1 MHLRD
6 SYLIKPADRIFI
18 AGSKGMAGSAIYRA
32 LKIAGYGNAEFAG
45 CLFTPSRKDL
55 NLKNK
60 LKVNQYF
67 SDSRPTVVI
76 MAAAKVGGILANDS
90 YPVDFLLDNLTIQSN
105 IIEASW
111 RYGVRRLLYLG
122 SSCMYPKFAK
132 QPIREDSLLTGKVE
146 PTNEWYALAKI
157 AGLKLCEAMYRQYG
171 LDYISLV
178 PTNLYGP
185 GDNYDREN
193 SHVMGAMLRRFLEAK
208 ENKTPSVKCWG
219 TGSPIREFLHADDLG
234 SACVFAL
241 QHWKPNSNELR
252 FLNVG
257 SGESLTIRELAQ
269 KVSEAVK
276 YRGVIEWDET
286 KKDGAPIKILDSSL
300 FNALGWKP
308 SFNLNKGLQSLVMKE
323 LSQYKFP

>member
-1 MHLRD
+1 MRN
-6 SYLIKPADRIFI
+6 LINKSDRIFV
-18 AGSKGMAGSAIYRA
+18 AGHNGMVGKSIY
-32 LKIAGYGNAEFAG
+32 K
-45 CLFTPSRKDL
+45 
-55 NLKNK
+55 NLK
-60 LKVNQYF
+60 LSGYNQILTE
-67 SDSRPTVVI
+67 SRENLDLTDLVEVKRWFEKYKPEVVVI
-76 MAAAKVGGILANDS
+76 AAAKVGGIHANKS
-90 YPVDFLLDNLTIQSN
+90 YPYDFLIENLKIQAN
-105 IIEASW
+105 LIETSW
-111 RYGVRRLLYLG
+111 KSSVKRLLFLG